1 MKKNNNLFSIKNKI
15 IVVTGAALGNGKI
28 ISESLIN
35 GGAKLILVDKK
46 NIHKNLRK
54 DQIFFKCDLTKSKN
68 IINLVK
74 KIKRRFNRIDV
85 IINNAGISFTYKRL
99 DYPIKKWNDVI
110 NVNLRAPFILS
121 TRLVEL
127 MKKKGG
133 SIINIT
139 SLSAQ
144 LGFKDNVAYVASKGG
159 LKLMSKALAN
169 DFAKLKI
176 RVNNIGPGYIKTNM
190 TLKSWKNKRL
200 HKLRQNKTLLNRW
213 GSPQDL
219 VGTIIF
225 LSSDASSYITGQ
237 DIYVDGGWL
246 AKGI

>member
-1 MKKNNNLFSIKNKI
+1 M
-15 IVVTGAALGNGKI
+15 
-28 ISESLIN
+28 
-35 GGAKLILVDKK
+35 
-46 NIHKNLRK
+46 
-54 DQIFFKCDLTKSKN
+54 
-68 IINLVK
+68 
-74 KIKRRFNRIDV
+74 
-85 IINNAGISFTYKRL
+85 
-99 DYPIKKWNDVI
+99 I

-144 LGFKDNVAYVASKGG
+144 LGFKNNVAYVASKGG

-176 RVNNIGPGYIKTNM
+176 RVNNVGPGYIKTNM
-190 TLKSWKNKRL
+190 TLKSWKNKKL

-213 GSPQDL
+213 GSSQDL

-225 LSSDASSYITGQ
+225 LSSDASRYITGQ